1 MVQSEQGLLA
11 SVPLFEELG
20 ALSEKIWGRDSLN
33 FAQVQQALGQAYA
46 ATAAFNESLPYLK
59 ETLRIYQVLLPADA
73 KEIAEATS
81 FIQIVSDQIAREGA
95 ERQALEDRLKQ
106 KKIPK
111 ISGAGKE
118 NMRAKLASSVG
129 ASPIASGSGT
139 KAGVAIPATEAPA
152 IKEHGQKAN
161 LSVDELVNFIQG
173 KPTSSKANSKSSSTS
188 RKRKVSPPAT
198 A

>member
-1 MVQSEQGLLA
+1 MVQTEQGLLA
-11 SVPLFEELG
+11 AVPLYEELG
-20 ALSEKIWGRDSLN
+20 AMSEKIWGRDSLN
-33 FAQVQQALGQAYA
+33 LAQVQHALSQAYA
-46 ATAAFNESLPYLK
+46 TTGAFAESLPYMK
-59 ETLRIYQVLLPADA
+59 EALRIFQVLLPADA
-73 KEIAEATS
+73 KEITEATT
-81 FIQIVSDQIAREGA
+81 FIQVVGDQIAREGA

-106 KKIPK
+106 KKVPK
-111 ISGAGKE
+111 ISSAGKE

-139 KAGVAIPATEAPA
+139 KAGVAIPSDTPA

-173 KPTSSKANSKSSSTS
+173 KPSSSKASSKSSSTS